1 MKPSTLCNLG
11 CFVDAD
17 FAGSWTLSTSKYPS
31 SVKSHMGYVITFAAF
46 GPLSYKQKWLSAL
59 LQLNILP
66 CHSLLVTSFP
76 CMAYFMS
83 SWQPLS

>member
-1 MKPSTLCNLG
+1 
-11 CFVDAD
+11 
-17 FAGSWTLSTSKYPS
+17 
-31 SVKSHMGYVITFAAF
+31 MGYVITFAAF